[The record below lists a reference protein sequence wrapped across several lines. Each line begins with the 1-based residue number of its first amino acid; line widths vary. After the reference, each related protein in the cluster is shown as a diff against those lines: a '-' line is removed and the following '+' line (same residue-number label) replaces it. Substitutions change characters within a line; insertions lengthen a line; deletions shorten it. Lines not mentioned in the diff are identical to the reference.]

1 MVRGGSGGGTVIVQ
15 NMTVGKE
22 SDIRGVAQELYRLGQ
37 RAARVEGTV
46 YA

>member
-1 MVRGGSGGGTVIVQ
+1 MPESLSLIHIW
-15 NMTVGKE
+15 KE